1 MNNTD
6 FKIIKFYE
14 IKRDDKRDYLSG
26 TLHIRFDIGLNIKGI
41 FINKKKDCFFVST
54 PNRSGYDRS
63 TNNFISYSTVMF
75 QERDV
80 QRKFIETLREKAKI
94 FIEEYLIENPEP
106 LPPIPKEIRPQN
118 AGQQKRQESVQ
129 EKDAVIVAY
138 SPSTASEAATEQA
151 EKPLEKAAPIAPKR
165 NWITP
170 PERKKIV
177 RKTRAVK

>member
-1 MNNTD
+1 MNTG

-41 FINKKKDCFFVST
+41 FINKKKDAFFVST

-75 QERDV
+75 QEREAH
-80 QRKFIETLREKAKI
+80 RKFIETIRDKAKT
-94 FIEEYLIENPEP
+94 FIEEYLIENPDP
-106 LPPIPKEIRPQN
+106 LPPIPKDVRPQN
-118 AGQQKRQESVQ
+118 TVQQKRKESVP
-129 EKDAVIVAY
+129 EKEAVIVAH
-138 SPSTASEAATEQA
+138 SPSAVSEAATEQV
-151 EKPLEKAAPIAPKR
+151 EKPLEKAAPTATKR

-170 PERKKIV
+170 PERKKVV